1 MIGAHGRE
9 KKPLLE
15 GPIGNVEGLF
25 VTEGTLPLFGRIEL
39 SPPGAE
45 DNGQDGLALFHQG
58 HADAAV
64 LVAAGIVGRSV
75 NGVDNP
81 DGLVPGDVMEI
92 FLLAEESHLRVTQTK
107 LLDKEMLYGQV
118 RRGDDILP
126 YTLVVDLEPARAV
139 HQGGGGTDN
148 IYHLL

>member
-15 GPIGNVEGLF
+15 GPIGNVERLF

-39 SPPGAE
+39 SPPGTE
-45 DNGQDGLALFHQG
+45 DHAKNRLSPFYQG

-64 LVAAGIVGRSV
+64 LVAAGVVSCSV
-75 NGVDNP
+75 YGVDNP
-81 DGLVPGDVMEI
+81 DGLVPGDVIEI
-92 FLLAEESHLRVTQTK
+92 LLLTEEPHLRVPQTK

-126 YTLVVDLEPARAV
+126 YALVVDLEPARAV
-139 HQGGGGTDN
+139 HQGGGGPDN
-148 IYHLL
+148 IYDLI